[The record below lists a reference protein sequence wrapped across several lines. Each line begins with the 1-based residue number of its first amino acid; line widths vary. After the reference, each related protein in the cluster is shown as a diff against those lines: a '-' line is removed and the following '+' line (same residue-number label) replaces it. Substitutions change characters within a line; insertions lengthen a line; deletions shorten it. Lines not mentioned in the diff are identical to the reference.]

1 MKQVHILLLILLF
14 CTGVVASCEDKE
26 QDGMDSLA
34 GTWRMTYFYYDGLD
48 YCPGCAVQL
57 RFQHCSKIVKTCDV
71 LTTTYTLAGDTV
83 ETVEFFLVS
92 PDRKLLTVGKTPYR
106 IARLT
111 RKELVLTDTS
121 GVLYRADYVRE

>member
-1 MKQVHILLLILLF
+1 MERLRVILLTVLLLL
-14 CTGVVASCEDKE
+14 VSCEDKE
-26 QDGMDSLA
+26 QEGMDSLA

-57 RFQHCSKIVKTCDV
+57 RFQHCSKILKTCDA

-83 ETVEFFLVS
+83 ETVEFFSVS
-92 PDRKLLTVGKTPYR
+92 PDRKLLTVGTTPYR

-121 GVLYRADYVRE
+121 GVLYRADYVKEK